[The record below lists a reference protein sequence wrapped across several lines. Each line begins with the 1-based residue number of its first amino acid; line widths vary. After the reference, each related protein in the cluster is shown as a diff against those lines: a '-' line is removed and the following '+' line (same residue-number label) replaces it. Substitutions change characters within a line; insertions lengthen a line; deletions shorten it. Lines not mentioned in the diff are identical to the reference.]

1 MKRIIILGSTGS
13 IGRKSLDVISKFKD
27 DFQILGLSAKSN
39 FELLL
44 RQARDFNVRKV
55 SLWDEEVRDQVA
67 SYNTKGIEIYYG
79 KDGLIKLLEQEADL
93 VIFALSGIE
102 AIYPLLFAFERG
114 LNIAIANKEAIVAG
128 GELIKGYLWSERGPW
143 VLPLDSE
150 HNAIFQLIQ
159 NIAKEEI
166 NKVILTCSG
175 GPFLNTPLEDLEK
188 VTPEMAL
195 SHPKWNMGQKI
206 TVDSATFMNKG
217 FEVIEAHYL
226 FQLPPSK
233 IKVLIHPEA
242 VIHGMVELNDGT
254 VLAHLGQ
261 TDMRMAISYA
271 LGYPKR
277 LDIGLRLNLADIG
290 RLSFQEPEGERFLAL
305 KIAYDC
311 LEKGLS
317 YPAFLAKVDEIF
329 VNEFLKGKIK
339 FPQILELISK
349 ALSLHKG
356 RQVRKIDDLEN
367 VIKEAEEFS
376 KTILGKEGIL
386 R

>member
-1 MKRIIILGSTGS
+1 MKRVIILGSTGS
-13 IGRKSLDVISKFKD
+13 IGRKSLDVISKFRD
-27 DFQILGLSAKSN
+27 DFQVLGLSAKSN

-44 RQARDFNVRKV
+44 RQAMDFNVRKV
-55 SLWDEEVRDQVA
+55 SLWDEGVKERVS
-67 SYNTKGIEIYYG
+67 SYDTKGIEIYYG
-79 KDGLIKLLEQEADL
+79 KDGIIKLLEQEADL

-114 LNIAIANKEAIVAG
+114 LNIAIATKEAIVAG
-128 GELIKGYLWSERGPW
+128 GELIKGYLWDERGSK

-159 NIAKEEI
+159 HIAKEEI

-175 GPFLNTPLEDLEK
+175 GPFLNTPLGDLEG

-195 SHPKWNMGQKI
+195 SHPKWDMGEKTTI
-206 TVDSATFMNKG
+206 DSATLMNKG

-226 FQLPPSK
+226 FRLPPTK

-254 VLAHLGQ
+254 VLAQLAE

-271 LGYPKR
+271 LGYPER
-277 LDIGLRLNLADIG
+277 LDIGLRLNLASIG
-290 RLSFQEPEGERFLAL
+290 KLSFQEPKGERFLAL
-305 KIAYDC
+305 EMAYDC

-317 YPAFLAKVDEIF
+317 YPAFLAKLDEIF
-329 VNEFLKGKIK
+329 VNEFLKGRIK
-339 FPQILELISK
+339 FPQILELIGK
-349 ALSLHKG
+349 ALSLHEG
-356 RQVRKIDDLEN
+356 RKLRKVEDLED
-367 VIKEAEEFS
+367 VLEEAEEVS
-376 KTILGKEGIL
+376 KFILEKEGIY

>member
-1 MKRIIILGSTGS
+1 MKRVIILGSTGS

-55 SLWDEEVRDQVA
+55 SLWDEEVKDQVA
-67 SYNTKGIEIYYG
+67 SYDTKGIEIYYG
-79 KDGLIKLLEQEADL
+79 KDGIIKLLEQEADL

-128 GELIKGYLWSERGPW
+128 GELIKGYLWNEKGPK

-175 GPFLNTPLEDLEK
+175 GPFLNTPLEDLEE

-195 SHPKWNMGQKI
+195 SHPKWDMGQKI
-206 TVDSATFMNKG
+206 TIDSATLMNKG

-226 FQLPPSK
+226 FQLHPTK

-242 VIHGMVELNDGT
+242 IIHGMVELNDGT
-254 VLAHLGQ
+254 VLAQLAE

-271 LGYPKR
+271 LGYPER
-277 LDIGLRLNLADIG
+277 LDIGLRLNLASIG
-290 RLSFQEPEGERFLAL
+290 KLSFQEPEGKRFLAL
-305 KIAYDC
+305 EIAYDC

-349 ALSLHKG
+349 ALSLHEGK
-356 RQVRKIDDLEN
+356 QLRKVEDLEN
-367 VIKEAEEFS
+367 VIEEAEEVS
-376 KTILGKEGIL
+376 KTILGKEGIYK
-386 R
+386 